1 MILQTIPELKEA
13 NEKFESG
20 AQYLTKESF
29 SFHSQ
34 LGSGAFG
41 KVYKVSSKLTNNV
54 YALKVLSKNQITN
67 LKLTEQLKKEIAI
80 IAKCNHENII
90 KLYGAF
96 EDKSYI
102 YLIME
107 LANDSTLFSKLKKSK
122 KLSEMQTA
130 IYLADI
136 VRALIY
142 LHSQKPAIIH
152 RDLKPENILLNEGR
166 CKIADF
172 GWSNITDEF
181 RNTFCGTPDYLAP
194 EMIIGT
200 GHDEKLDVWTIGV
213 MMYELIEGQP
223 PFTAKE
229 KINDARVMQKL
240 IEKNILSGNIEFG
253 KEISED
259 AKNAIKILLN
269 PKSEFRPIAKEILEL
284 NFFKKNLK
292 EVSSG
297 NEIYG
302 KDGQKNSLDTNDV
315 NILKQKLHE
324 YKDKC
329 SGMFQTIQQLNEL
342 VQTKE
347 GTIRS
352 LKRENEISAK
362 SNQKLIGE
370 IAQLR
375 SSDQKGSTGN
385 DFSDLTEKYKNLHDE
400 LYRQEETIG
409 YLFRR
414 VRHVSEIISEFYQNF
429 VLGVNSAPL
438 PAQAITYE
446 NSMMKLEQIFKDFN
460 KYKNATL
467 NSKNESSQ
475 NTSLPKNMNDSGSTL
490 LWSEKSIQGNKPNV
504 RNFSPMVQKHVD
516 EKKNISSSLEKVLQ
530 DSKSALVKFFRKA
543 D

>member
-1 MILQTIPELKEA
+1 MILHSIPELTEP
-13 NEKFESG
+13 NEKFENG
-20 AQYLTKESF
+20 AQYLTKDSF

-41 KVYKVSSKLTNNV
+41 KVYKVSSKLTSNI

-80 IAKCNHENII
+80 IAKCNHDNII

-122 KLSEMQTA
+122 KLSESQTA

-136 VRALIY
+136 VRALVY

-152 RDLKPENILLNEGR
+152 RDLKPENILLNDGR

-253 KEISED
+253 KEITED

-269 PKSEFRPIAKEILEL
+269 PKSDFRPTAKEILDL
-284 NFFKKNLK
+284 NFFKKHIK
-292 EVSSG
+292 EQPSS
-297 NEIYG
+297 NELYG
-302 KDGQKNSLDTNDV
+302 KDGQKNSIEGADSGALR
-315 NILKQKLHE
+315 QKLGE
-324 YKDKC
+324 YKEKC
-329 SGMFQTIQQLNEL
+329 SSMFQTIQQLNEL
-342 VQTKE
+342 VQSKE
-347 GTIRS
+347 ATIRS
-352 LKRENEISAK
+352 VKRENEILTK
-362 SNQKLIGE
+362 SNQKLISE
-370 IAQLR
+370 VAQLK
-375 SSDQKGSTGN
+375 SSDSKSSNGN
-385 DFSDLTEKYKNLHDE
+385 ELSDLTEKYKNLSDE
-400 LYRQEETIG
+400 LYKQEETIG

-414 VRHVSEIISEFYQNF
+414 IRHVSEVISEFYQNC
-429 VLGVNSAPL
+429 VIGVNTAPL
-438 PAQAITYE
+438 PSQAITYE

-460 KYKNATL
+460 KYKSATFT
-467 NSKNESSQ
+467 SKGEI
-475 NTSLPKNMNDSGSTL
+475 PPNMNIPKAMTESGSGVI
-490 LWSEKSIQGNKPNV
+490 WSEKVLPGSKSNI
-504 RNFSPMVQKHVD
+504 RNFSPMANKPSD
-516 EKKNISSSLEKVLQ
+516 EKKNISSSLEKILN